1 MEPLPRN
8 RRPERAAREVNQG
21 VSAAVIHRYG
31 FDDLHRFGAALGTAV
46 GLTSPRS
53 LALASHLLWFDAAG
67 APSLGIGTLPSWM
80 EAIERRQV
88 NPAATGRMVS
98 ERTALAVFDGENGP
112 APLVLERASEVAVE
126 KSRESGVGLVRVIG
140 AGPVRSAAPVAA
152 GIAIG
157 PTAGWV
163 LGPERSW
170 SMALPSQGGLPL
182 VVDSGLSAA
191 EASGNSAPAG
201 MIGRRGSA
209 APKSAPSVRDEPP
222 SASTLLGG
230 FWLGTEVLVP
240 EGNWLVAAV
249 SIPALE
255 SFATFNERLSAVA
268 DGMLSAP
275 GRLLPGVWETR
286 RRGVRQTG
294 LVVETAAWKSL
305 THWARRHSVD
315 IPDPLDD

>member
-1 MEPLPRN
+1 
-8 RRPERAAREVNQG
+8 

-31 FDDLHRFGAALGTAV
+31 FEDARRFAAALGTAV
-46 GLTSPRS
+46 GLPSPQS

-67 APSLGIGTLPSWM
+67 APSLGIATLPSWM

-88 NPAATGRMVS
+88 NPAARGRIVS

-112 APLVLERASEVAVE
+112 APLVLERAGEVAVE
-126 KSRESGVGLVRVIG
+126 KSRESGLGLVRVIG
-140 AGPVRSAAPVAA
+140 AGLTRSAAPVAA

-163 LGPERSW
+163 LGPDRCW

-182 VVDSGLSAA
+182 VVDSGLSTAGA
-191 EASGNSAPAG
+191 IGNTAPVGTSGP
-201 MIGRRGSA
+201 RGSA
-209 APKSAPSVRDEPP
+209 APKSAPSVRDEPH
-222 SASTLLGG
+222 SASTLLGE

-268 DGMLSAP
+268 DGMASAP
-275 GRLLPGVWETR
+275 GRLSPEVWETR

-294 LVVETAAWKSL
+294 LVVESAAWKSL
-305 THWARRHSVD
+305 THWARRLSVD
-315 IPDPLDD
+315 VPDPLDD